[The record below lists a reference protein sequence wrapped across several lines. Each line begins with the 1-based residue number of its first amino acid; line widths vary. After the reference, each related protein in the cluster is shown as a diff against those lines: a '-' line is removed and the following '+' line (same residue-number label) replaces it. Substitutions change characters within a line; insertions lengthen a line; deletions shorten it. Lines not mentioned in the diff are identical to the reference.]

1 MLVENNFFKKKL
13 CQFFTKVIK
22 SEENQ
27 FTPFQYTKQPL
38 LFYRTLL
45 HFYYLCESPISA
57 NTNAELGKNTE
68 IRLEKKKPKR
78 RALQKYSS
86 TIEYYY
92 YSAAHRE
99 YLGLSR
105 ALKIPKHVN

>member
-1 MLVENNFFKKKL
+1 MPNWE
-13 CQFFTKVIK
+13 
-22 SEENQ
+22 
-27 FTPFQYTKQPL
+27 
-38 LFYRTLL
+38 
-45 HFYYLCESPISA
+45 
-57 NTNAELGKNTE
+57 KNTE
-68 IRLEKKKPKR
+68 IRLEKKPKR

-86 TIEYYY
+86 SIEYYY